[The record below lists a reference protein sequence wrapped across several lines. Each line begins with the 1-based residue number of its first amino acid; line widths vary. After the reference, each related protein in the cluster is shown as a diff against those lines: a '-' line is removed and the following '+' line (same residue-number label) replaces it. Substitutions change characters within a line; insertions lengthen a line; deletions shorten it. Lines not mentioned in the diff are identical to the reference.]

1 MMLYLSI
8 VISTLNVKSLLD
20 WLQAHLLA
28 CPIKSLSG
36 LDCPGCGFQ
45 RSVIALLQ
53 GDLSRSVQLYPAT
66 IPLIG
71 MGIFAFAH
79 LKLDFK
85 HGALVIKIFYIAI
98 SIIILTKY
106 IYKIITYQLI

>member
-1 MMLYLSI
+1 
-8 VISTLNVKSLLD
+8 
-20 WLQAHLLA
+20 
-28 CPIKSLSG
+28 
-36 LDCPGCGFQ
+36 
-45 RSVIALLQ
+45 
-53 GDLSRSVQLYPAT
+53 
-66 IPLIG
+66 